1 MLRRLVVTLMAS
13 LLFAAPAQAAA
24 PRYILVTGP
33 GLVSPVLLGNW
44 TQNLRLMMETV
55 NAPALDAEERPA
67 LAHRV
72 RLRLALFWG
81 WPAKP
86 KPRWPSQANQF
97 GWLYPASP
105 GAPAVIAIMAAG
117 EQTPGLATSRLLSI
131 LAQHHVP
138 VALDR
143 G

>member
-1 MLRRLVVTLMAS
+1 VYT
-13 LLFAAPAQAAA
+13 AAPAQAAA

-55 NAPALDAEERPA
+55 SAPALDAERQPA

-72 RLRLALFWG
+72 RLRLALFLG

-86 KPRWPSQANQF
+86 KPNGPSQANQF
-97 GWLYPASP
+97 GWFHPASDD
-105 GAPAVIAIMAAG
+105 APVVIAVVAAG
-117 EQTPGLATSRLLSI
+117 ERIPRLATRRFLSI
-131 LAQHHVP
+131 LAQHHAP
-138 VALDR
+138 VAFGR